1 MSRAPIHRKR
11 RIWCIWTPII
21 VVAMVVYFGSYF
33 ITPTINGLGLLAMLV
48 GFGGMVAVTKE
59 ATPWTS

>member
-21 VVAMVVYFGSYF
+21 VLAMAVYFGSHF
-33 ITPTINGLGLLAMLV
+33 ITPTLNGLGLVAMLV
-48 GFGGMVAVTKE
+48 GFGAMVAITKE
-59 ATPWTS
+59 GTTL

>member
-11 RIWCIWTPII
+11 RIWCIWTPIV

-33 ITPTINGLGLLAMLV
+33 ITPTLNGLGLVAMLV
-48 GFGGMVAVTKE
+48 GFGAMVAITKE
-59 ATPWTS
+59 GTTL